1 MTTHLGY
8 NKHTFAN
15 FRVPLKQLEIGV
27 VSPLIKIWI
36 VIVYNASIY
45 FVYTFSRNTFKAAPH
60 HPITVKNI
68 LLLLYIVV
76 IIRRFD
82 TTTSPQQNILPASKY
97 VQVPTYNNTTEA
109 PNSSISL
116 RVAGRGTHRMAREVE
131 SIT

>member
-8 NKHTFAN
+8 NKHTFAY

-36 VIVYNASIY
+36 VIVYKASIY

-97 VQVPTYNNTTEA
+97 VQVPLHIITLQKHQIAVYLSEQ
-109 PNSSISL
+109 L
-116 RVAGRGTHRMAREVE
+116 VEVHIAWQE
-131 SIT
+131 RQKA